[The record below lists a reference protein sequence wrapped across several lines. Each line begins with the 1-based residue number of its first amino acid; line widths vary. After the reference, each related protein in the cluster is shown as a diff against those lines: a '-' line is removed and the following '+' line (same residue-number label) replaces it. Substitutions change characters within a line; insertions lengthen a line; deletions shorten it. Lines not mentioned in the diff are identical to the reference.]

1 MTNEPI
7 SIPGF
12 VYDVANDTWIDR
24 DGKRY
29 HWSFEHRKLVPLPP
43 LVNESLCAPAFDNDG
58 RPTGNSSHSPR
69 PTNTGGADPTVEE
82 LIQAKGLTAPRVTPK
97 QIEDVIAGEYYFTAL
112 DGVVSGAG
120 SQQVIEQ
127 RIPLADHQRQLGLL
141 TLCVLVLQNGFVVTG
156 ESACASPENF
166 NAEVGRKAARNHA
179 VAKIWPLE
187 GYRLRQQLHEKED
200 FKNFKEQFNIDKG

>member
-12 VYDVANDTWIDR
+12 VYDVANDAWIDR

-82 LIQAKGLTAPRVTPK
+82 LIQAKGLTAPRVTP
-97 QIEDVIAGEYYFTAL
+97 QRIESVIANEFYFTAGQAVAHDL
-112 DGVVSGAG
+112 
-120 SQQVIEQ
+120 
-127 RIPLADHQRQLGLL
+127 RIAHTQLPPPLNLL
-141 TLCVLVLQNGFVVTG
+141 TFCVLVLKNGFVVTG

-166 NAEVGRKAARNHA
+166 NAEVGRKAARNNA

-187 GYRLRQQLHEKED
+187 GYRLRQDLFE
-200 FKNFKEQFNIDKG
+200 EQERTQPQG